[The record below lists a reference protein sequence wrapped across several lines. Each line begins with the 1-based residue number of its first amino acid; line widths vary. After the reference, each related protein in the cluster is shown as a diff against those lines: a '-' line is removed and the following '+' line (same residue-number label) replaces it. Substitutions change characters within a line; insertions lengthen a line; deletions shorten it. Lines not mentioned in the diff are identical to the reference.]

1 MTYSHVSTVCI
12 WNNKVIRGYIN
23 CKNFCYFSIN
33 ENEYYKY
40 SGEILNG
47 YTHGKGTIEY
57 YKYIDNSFHM
67 CDKFTGNFEYGKL
80 DGYGIS
86 FSTVRGSKGNTCVQ
100 KIYEGNWKDNKRHGE
115 GISYN
120 FYGDKFYEGNWK
132 DNQRRGKGIVY
143 YENGQKFYEGN
154 WKDNECH
161 GKGIE
166 YYKNGQKFYEGN
178 WKDDERH
185 GKGISYYKN
194 GQKKYEGNWKD
205 DQRHGK
211 GIFYRINGSIDS
223 KGRYIQGKWFDE
235 TTSFLQKYLE
245 TRDSSILKKVTA
257 KEIQGYLEK
266 NFNQTYSSQKR
277 KPFLIQEL
285 EKLYQK
291 KKEEIIV
298 EEINYDE
305 FGNEITTQCLG
316 SDGNIYDI
324 SSMYYLFERNE
335 DGDYKNIPYKY
346 EKNERVPNF
355 PRMGNGQI
363 LKDFEILLN

>member
-1 MTYSHVSTVCI
+1 MTESIVFITHESKI
-12 WNNKVIRGYIN
+12 IQGDIAARDKDRKLNL
-23 CKNFCYFSIN
+23 CKFPIDKETYLV
-33 ENEYYKY
+33 Y

-47 YTHGKGTIEY
+47 YTHGEGSLVYEY
-57 YKYIDNSFHM
+57 D
-67 CDKFTGNFEYGKL
+67 CGDGDVEFENEFMGHFKNGER

-86 FSTVRGSKGNTCVQ
+86 YHPNTWYPLPEDSNVQYHRKEYEGDWKHNQRHGKGIEYWYYEEKIYEGDWKDDQRHGNGIEYYENGQ
-100 KIYEGNWKDNKRHGE
+100 KEYEGNWKD
-115 GISYN
+115 
-120 FYGDKFYEGNWK
+120 
-132 DNQRRGKGIVY
+132 
-143 YENGQKFYEGN
+143 GQ
-154 WKDNECH
+154 
-161 GKGIE
+161 
-166 YYKNGQKFYEGN
+166 
-178 WKDDERH
+178 RH
-185 GKGISYYKN
+185 GKGISYYEN
-194 GQKKYEGNWKD
+194 GQKEYEGNWKNGYEY
-205 DQRHGK
+205 GK
-211 GIFYRINGSIDS
+211 GIFYTINGSIDF

-291 KKEEIIV
+291 KKEEIII
-298 EEINYDE
+298 EEIDYDE